1 MILLSNWEAKVNIF
15 LSGDFMVTGKYVNLY
30 YKKYFWF
37 FLLGVIALLAVD
49 FFQLMIPEICGNII
63 DGVQASGEDSLFNKP
78 ELMRLYMIELSG
90 IAFIM
95 FAGRF
100 TWRYCVFGTAAKI
113 EGDLR
118 EAMFGSALNFS
129 NQYYKEHKTGA
140 LMALFTNDLQTIRQ
154 AFGGGTV
161 MLIDAIFLGAFS
173 LVKMLMTNWILA
185 LFSLIPMFIML
196 FAALILGKI
205 MKAKYT
211 KRQEA
216 YEKLSDFTQENFS
229 GIAVIKA
236 FVKEA
241 LEIKEFNKVNK
252 NNYDKNIDYVRFST
266 LLDVLLNAFLAT
278 VMAVLFG
285 GGAYFVITNA
295 NFFGQVFTT
304 GKLFAFVGYFDTL
317 IWPFLALSM
326 LIQMK
331 AQASASYKRIE
342 EFMDTKVDIKDEDVE
357 PIDSIK
363 GKIEFRNLC
372 FKYPDANA
380 DALSNISFTINEGE
394 MVGIIGKTGC
404 GKTTVVD
411 LLLRT
416 YNLKD
421 GMLYIDDKDIMHL
434 PFKKVRDSIGY
445 VPQDNFL
452 FSDTIKN
459 NIAFAFDNESEE
471 KIEEAA
477 KAADVHSNIIEFT
490 EKYETILGERGV
502 TLSGGQKQ
510 RVSIARA
517 LIKDP
522 AILIFDDSVSAVDT
536 KTESTILDNLRE
548 IRRNKTT
555 IMIAHRISTVE
566 TLDKIIVMDEG
577 KVIAVGKHNELV
589 NNCAL
594 YKEMVHLQELEK
606 EVNGGEE

>member
-1 MILLSNWEAKVNIF
+1 
-15 LSGDFMVTGKYVNLY
+15 MVTGKYVNLY

-63 DGVQASGEDSLFNKP
+63 DGVQATGEDSLFNKP

>member
-1 MILLSNWEAKVNIF
+1 
-15 LSGDFMVTGKYVNLY
+15 MVTGKYVNLY

-63 DGVQASGEDSLFNKP
+63 DGVQATGEDSLFNKP

-285 GGAYFVITNA
+285 GGSYFVITNA